1 MKNDKH
7 KRSTKSSKA
16 EAKQRNEQSAL
27 STDNEII
34 RLVHEL
40 EVHQIELECRMKHYY
55 WLRAADSTKQSEL
68 YDLLP
73 SFYSIKGRCSR
84 T

>member
-27 STDNEII
+27 KVPIMRS
-34 RLVHEL
+34 LG
-40 EVHQIELECRMKHYY
+40 
-55 WLRAADSTKQSEL
+55 
-68 YDLLP
+68 
-73 SFYSIKGRCSR
+73 SFMN
-84 T
+84 